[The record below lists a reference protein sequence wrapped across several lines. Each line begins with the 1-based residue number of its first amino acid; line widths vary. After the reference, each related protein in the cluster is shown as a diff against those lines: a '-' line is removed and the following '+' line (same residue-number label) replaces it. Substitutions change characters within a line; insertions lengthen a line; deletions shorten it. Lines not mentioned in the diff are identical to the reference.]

1 MPHTPNFTST
11 PDSNDTFSRRSSGTP
26 TPTPIRG
33 QEAVMLERS
42 TSAQSLSSDEL
53 TLAGQAT
60 PATAAEASGLA
71 CASIKQWAAGANMP
85 SYTSSVNW
93 DEPISET
100 DFLYRQQLSELRQR
114 KRGKATRL
122 SIFDFDNTLFKSP
135 QANPKLW
142 DQKLIGMLLSTDLG
156 WFQDS
161 RTLSAPYLQY
171 TDDHWIGPIEELVQA
186 ESERDDT
193 LVVLLTGRSH
203 HAYRDLVLDLIS
215 RRPHLRF
222 DIIILKET
230 LTRQSPLVSQVGFD
244 VLDKKNPPAP
254 LTFDYKMGVMEDA
267 VAAFPE
273 IKEIA
278 MWDDR
283 AHHCERMQLYLDALR
298 LRHAERFAKAE
309 VYHVPPQTIFMAE
322 DNERKLVYALVQEHN
337 ERVATAAKRRV
348 ASGVARPG
356 DTDPLPVGSLVMKQ
370 YASYTGVFLSRS
382 SRALLRRHVRCPQNW
397 SSAADHMTL
406 ALGPADPEALDRSLG
421 AALGDSVELIA
432 DSIGT
437 IANAVVAVRVALIR
451 TKSKLLSLSSEPLYI
466 TVAYNEPAG
475 FRSSYAKN
483 IARWRPLRSGSLVL
497 RGVLAEHMLTTA
509 SIVTPEIAAADDV
522 KIGGLVCQQWPE
534 LKGRDIGVAVASVRQ
549 KMADL
554 GVENKEEN
562 RSKIVDIVTSLF

>member
-254 LTFDYKMGVMEDA
+254 LT
-267 VAAFPE
+267 
-273 IKEIA
+273 
-278 MWDDR
+278 
-283 AHHCERMQLYLDALR
+283 
-298 LRHAERFAKAE
+298 
-309 VYHVPPQTIFMAE
+309 
-322 DNERKLVYALVQEHN
+322 
-337 ERVATAAKRRV
+337 
-348 ASGVARPG
+348 
-356 DTDPLPVGSLVMKQ
+356 
-370 YASYTGVFLSRS
+370 
-382 SRALLRRHVRCPQNW
+382 
-397 SSAADHMTL
+397 
-406 ALGPADPEALDRSLG
+406 
-421 AALGDSVELIA
+421 
-432 DSIGT
+432 
-437 IANAVVAVRVALIR
+437 
-451 TKSKLLSLSSEPLYI
+451 
-466 TVAYNEPAG
+466 
-475 FRSSYAKN
+475 
-483 IARWRPLRSGSLVL
+483 
-497 RGVLAEHMLTTA
+497 
-509 SIVTPEIAAADDV
+509 
-522 KIGGLVCQQWPE
+522 
-534 LKGRDIGVAVASVRQ
+534 
-549 KMADL
+549 
-554 GVENKEEN
+554 
-562 RSKIVDIVTSLF
+562 

>member
-1 MPHTPNFTST
+1 MPHTPIFTRATETNGACSYHSST
-11 PDSNDTFSRRSSGTP
+11 TGTP
-26 TPTPIRG
+26 TPASGRETGALGRP
-33 QEAVMLERS
+33 

-60 PATAAEASGLA
+60 PATVAESSELA
-71 CASIKQWAAGANMP
+71 CASIKQWAAGADMP
-85 SYTSSVNW
+85 SYPSPVNW
-93 DEPISET
+93 DEPVSET

-135 QANPKLW
+135 RANPRLW
-142 DQKLIGMLLSTDLG
+142 DQQLIGMLLSTDLG
-156 WFQDS
+156 WFQDA

-171 TDDHWIGPIEELVQA
+171 TDNHWIAPIEELVQV

-203 HAYRDLVLDLIS
+203 HAYRDLILELVG

-244 VLDKKNPPAP
+244 MPDKENPPAP
-254 LTFDYKMGVMEDA
+254 LTFDYKMGVVEDA
-267 VAAFPE
+267 IAAFPE
-273 IKEIA
+273 IKNIA

-283 AHHCERMQLYLDALR
+283 AHHCERMQLYLDALQ
-298 LRHAERFAKAE
+298 LRHAERLDKAE

-322 DNERKLVYALVQEHN
+322 DNERKLVYALVNEYN
-337 ERVATAAKRRV
+337 ERVAAAAKRRI
-348 ASGVARPG
+348 ATGAARPG
-356 DTDPLPVGSLVMKQ
+356 DKDPLPVGSLVMKQ
-370 YASYTGVFLSRS
+370 YASYTGVFLGRS
-382 SRALLRRHVRCPQNW
+382 SRVLLRRHVRCPPNW

-406 ALGPADPEALDRSLG
+406 SLGPANPEELSRNLG
-421 AALGDSVELIA
+421 AALGDSVELVVDA
-432 DSIGT
+432 IGT
-437 IANAVVAVRVALIR
+437 IANAVVAVRVAQVR
-451 TKSKLLSLSSEPLYI
+451 TKSKQLGLTPEPLYI

-483 IARWRPLRSGSLVL
+483 IAWWRPLRSGNLML

-509 SIVTPEIAAADDV
+509 SIVIPKVAVEDV
-522 KIGGLVCQQWPE
+522 KIGGLVCQQWPA
-534 LKGRDIGVAVASVRQ
+534 LKGRDIGTAVASVRQ
-549 KMADL
+549 KMDDL
-554 GVENKEEN
+554 GVENKEAN
-562 RSKIVDIVTSLF
+562 RGKIVDIVMSLF